1 MKTSGMHART
11 NRRAF
16 GHGRVTIVSAVLAIA
31 GIPVGV
37 FGTVSASGV
46 ATYVNPVHVSFT
58 LEGCRGDAGVF
69 PAGGPFVCP
78 DANYTSGN
86 LGSGWNELD
95 FVPHRLTTSSG
106 SQADAT
112 TIYDVAVAADNFVQN
127 DGIAGYDK
135 IDAVGLNDGKS
146 AASCDVTASGVM
158 TTNSFGGTYQTIYRI
173 LHITQNKGTTC
184 VIDWYEELAVGSH
197 LNSGSSLHSN
207 VALVSG
213 STITTNGIGAKDVSI
228 PVKPIQPQTVT
239 KTMSA
244 SQDSS
249 VQWSIDKTAS
259 PDTLTFTNSCD
270 QTTGALSKTSD
281 ITVAWTKQS
290 VTPSGG
296 IDTHTTITVSNPA
309 HRPFGLAVTD
319 EIFGGATP
327 GTAGTG
333 VAGPGYS
340 GTIAAQTTTKVV
352 DNVAQSVSAATLG
365 NPSTISDRATGVF
378 HDPVYDTD
386 HTVTATASAAV
397 QSGAV
402 GNGAVDISDTELLEV
417 PAEVDPDNP
426 VNGFPSH
433 VKFSASVLSGTGGYA
448 SGSFGGSYAGT
459 ATTGPVTWSVSNQTD
474 SGSVTFRKT
483 VTVDAASTVNAVLYD
498 KATIT
503 PNGSSTVLTSDTATV
518 TISAAPLVSLTVS
531 KTIPVVLGSG
541 DATEVFTFDVT
552 GPASYSSN
560 PTISFG
566 TGDGGALHPKSAT
579 TLTGLQPGGYTIHE
593 EDPSAY
599 GYGQPGDDTKT
610 ITPDP
615 SVGFSTCS
623 ATSTFTN
630 NFGPAS
636 AQVKKVTDPASN
648 EAGWDF
654 TLTGPNIDPLD
665 PEVVTTTD
673 ANFIGFTTTLDEG
686 TYTVTETA
694 KTNWDLVSVGSGKN
708 NTNPTL
714 DTTKSTCTF
723 TVNYPADADAV
734 FSCVFKNVKRGHV
747 TVLKKENGGV
757 PTHSYTFRLT
767 GGDIPTGSPQDLTT
781 DGTNQGSLDFGW
793 HAPGT
798 YTLCELAVPVGT
810 HSTLLDSPYK
820 DAPYNASQNSTTG
833 DTCITLP
840 LAAGGIA
847 AITVDNTYPLGSAR
861 TIGYWRNW
869 ATCSKASVEKA
880 NKTGNKLLDDQ
891 LPATV
896 ATGTYAY
903 DVITCAAGVSIVS
916 SPSSKW
922 AEHQLGAQL
931 LAAVLNV
938 HAGAA
943 HSSTTD
949 DKIAHAQALLGS
961 VNWMGSPTT
970 QLVGNKSPQRSDFLQ
985 TAAYLDGYNN
995 NLWT

>member
-1 MKTSGMHART
+1 MRTSGAHRRN
-11 NRRAF
+11 NRGTF

-37 FGTVSASGV
+37 FGTVTATGV
-46 ATYVNPVHVSFT
+46 AYINPVHVSFT

-78 DANYTSGN
+78 DAKYTSGN
-86 LGSGWNELD
+86 LGSGWNERD

-106 SQADAT
+106 SQSSTT
-112 TIYDVAVAADNFVQN
+112 TIYDVAIAADNFVQN
-127 DGIAGYDK
+127 DGIPGYDK
-135 IDAVGLNDGKS
+135 IDGVAVNGPKS
-146 AASCDVTASGVM
+146 DASCAVTPSGLL

-173 LHITQNKGTTC
+173 LHITQSTNTTC
-184 VIDWYEELAVGSH
+184 VIDWYEELAVDSH

-228 PVKPIQPQTVT
+228 PVKPIQPQSVT

-244 SQDSS
+244 SQDST

-281 ITVAWTKQS
+281 ITVTWTKQS

-309 HRPFGLAVTD
+309 HRPFGLNVTD

-340 GTIAAQTTTKVV
+340 GTIAAQTTSKVV
-352 DNVAQSVSAATLG
+352 DNVAQSVTAADLDPLG
-365 NPSTISDRATGVF
+365 SPATVSDRATGVF
-378 HDPVYDTD
+378 HDPVYGTD
-386 HTVTATASAAV
+386 NTVTATASAVV
-397 QSGAV
+397 QSGSV
-402 GNGAVDISDTELLEV
+402 GNGAIDISDTELLEV
-417 PAEVDPDNP
+417 PDEVDPDNP
-426 VNGFPSH
+426 VNGFPSN

-448 SGSFGGSYAGT
+448 SGSFGGGYAGT

-483 VTVDAASTVNAVLYD
+483 VTVDAASTVDAVLYD
-498 KATIT
+498 KATIS
-503 PNGSSTVLTSDTATV
+503 PNGSSTALTSDTATV
-518 TISAAPLVSLTVS
+518 TIGASPLVSLTVS
-531 KTIPVVLGSG
+531 KSIPVVLGSG
-541 DATEVFTFDVT
+541 DGSETFTFDVT
-552 GPASYSSN
+552 GPSSYSSN
-560 PTISFG
+560 PTITFN
-566 TGDGGALHPKSAT
+566 TGDGASPKSAT
-579 TLTGLQPGGYTIHE
+579 ALTGLQPGAYTIHE

-623 ATSTFTN
+623 ATSSFSN
-630 NFGPAS
+630 NFGPAT
-636 AQVKKVTDPASN
+636 AQVKKITDPTSN

-654 TLTGPNIDPLD
+654 TLNGPNIDPLD

-673 ANFIGFTTTLDEG
+673 ANYIGFTTTLDEG

-708 NTNPTL
+708 NTSPTL
-714 DTTKSTCTF
+714 DTTKSTCQF
-723 TVNYPADADAV
+723 TVNYPGDADAV

-747 TVLKKENGGV
+747 TVLKTENGSA

-767 GGDIPTGSPQDLTT
+767 GGDIPSGTPQDLTT

-793 HAPGT
+793 HAPGS
-798 YTLCELAVPVGT
+798 YTLCELGVPVGT
-810 HSTLLDSPYK
+810 HTTLLDP
-820 DAPYNASQNSTTG
+820 PYNATQNSTTG
-833 DTCITLP
+833 DTCFTFT
-840 LAAGGIA
+840 LAAGA
-847 AITVDNTYPLGSAR
+847 TKAVTVDNEYPLGSAR

-869 ATCSKASVEKA
+869 ATCSKASVDKA
-880 NKTGNKLLDDQ
+880 TKTGNKLLDDQ
-891 LPATV
+891 LPAVV

-903 DVITCAAGVSIVS
+903 TVTDCAVGVSIVS
-916 SPSSKW
+916 TPSSKY

-943 HSSTTD
+943 HSPTTD
-949 DKIAHAQALLGS
+949 AKIAHAQALLGS

-970 QLVGNKSPQRSDFLQ
+970 QLVGNKSSQRSDFLQ